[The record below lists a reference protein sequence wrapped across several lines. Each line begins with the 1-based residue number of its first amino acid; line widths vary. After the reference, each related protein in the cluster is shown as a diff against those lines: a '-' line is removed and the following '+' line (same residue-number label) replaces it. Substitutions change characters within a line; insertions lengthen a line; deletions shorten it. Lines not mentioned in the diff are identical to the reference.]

1 MGTSKRRASEK
12 IKRLL
17 SDGIRQDIEKAIP
30 QVTSEVLTDKR
41 ISREV
46 EKDQLRILIK
56 AAIGGIGG
64 IRQGGFCG
72 FEYEEVLSNPLT
84 MTQCIE
90 KILEYAE
97 SEFEGEFSEILLQA
111 FRMAIAITINEEK
124 DINEFLAEF
133 CVNLIFLIVQE
144 EAIEAISDVYIDVNH
159 EQINLLIKEQARR
172 IVNDEISALINQH
185 LQQQLD
191 LKNLVAKIVERA
203 EEVEFGEF

>member
-12 IKRLL
+12 IKKLL

-56 AAIGGIGG
+56 AAIGGIDG
-64 IRQGGFCG
+64 IRQGGFYG
-72 FEYEEVLSNPLT
+72 FEYKEILNNHLT

-97 SEFEGEFSEILLQA
+97 SEFKGEFSEILLQA
-111 FRMAIAITINEEK
+111 FRMAIALTINEEK
-124 DINEFLAEF
+124 GTNDFLVEF

-144 EAIEAISDVYIDVNH
+144 ESIEAISDVYIDISH
-159 EQINLLIKEQARR
+159 EQINLLIKGQARK
-172 IVNDEISALINQH
+172 IVNEEISTLITQYLQH
-185 LQQQLD
+185 ELE

-203 EEVEFGEF
+203 EQVELGEF